1 MYSLIITWY
10 AFPVN
15 HFMLFLRKFFAKIE
29 NTMVSFVA
37 FITIVGRDYTLQRP
51 HATLDNNLFISSRFG
66 LRPPR

>member
-1 MYSLIITWY
+1 MVCFSCQSLY
-10 AFPVN
+10 AILAQIF
-15 HFMLFLRKFFAKIE
+15 REKIE